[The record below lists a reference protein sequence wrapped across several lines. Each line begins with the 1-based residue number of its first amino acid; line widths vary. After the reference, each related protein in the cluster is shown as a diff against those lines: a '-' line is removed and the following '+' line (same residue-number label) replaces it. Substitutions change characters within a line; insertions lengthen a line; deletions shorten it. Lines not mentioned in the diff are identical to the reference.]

1 METPIIKAIK
11 TEEQYKAI
19 LQQIRHLWSC
29 AENSPE
35 ADLLEVLSILADD
48 YENKHYPI
56 APPDPIEAIKYKM
69 EENNLIASD
78 LIPYFGSRSR
88 VSEVLNRKRPLTF
101 SMAKKLFRGLN
112 IPADTLLSF

>member
-1 METPIIKAIK
+1 MENQPIKAIK
-11 TEEQYKAI
+11 TEEQYKTI
-19 LQQIRHLWSC
+19 LQQIKSLWSC

-48 YENKHYPI
+48 YESKHFPI

-69 EENNLIASD
+69 EENDLTAND

-101 SMAKKLFRGLN
+101 TMAKKLFKGLN
-112 IPADTLLSF
+112 IPAETLLSF